1 MWNWAH
7 FKDTGWLAHTRQAAG
22 LSALLLF
29 AGMAMVLHMLVPFWQ
44 QPRGLRCDAVA
55 CALCACVPGTQMS
68 TAASVVVA
76 GATECAVCLERAEE
90 EAAKA
95 LKRETRKAA
104 RAKK

>member
-22 LSALLLF
+22 LSALLLL

-44 QPRGLRCDAVA
+44 QPRWLRCDAVA
-55 CALCACVPGTQMS
+55 CALCACVPGAKMS
-68 TAASVVVA
+68 APVVATAAA
-76 GATECAVCLERAEE
+76 ECSVCLARAEE

-95 LKRETRKAA
+95 LKREARKAA